1 MTKAKEK
8 SENIV
13 GSLAAQ
19 SVLECQAEDRGRL
32 ILENWS
38 LFILNKGMTR
48 RMQPMRKVHL

>member
-8 SENIV
+8 SENKV